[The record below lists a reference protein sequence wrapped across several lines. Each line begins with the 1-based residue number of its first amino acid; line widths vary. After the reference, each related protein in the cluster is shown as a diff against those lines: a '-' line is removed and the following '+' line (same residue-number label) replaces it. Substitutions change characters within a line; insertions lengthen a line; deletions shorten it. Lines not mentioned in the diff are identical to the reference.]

1 MIGQIFQ
8 TIQTAITQFMATL
21 TAAINGIVSLFW
33 TAPVGDSG
41 TGELTF
47 LGTIMLIGAGVG
59 LVYWAFYF
67 IRNLILGSTSTK

>member
-1 MIGQIFQ
+1 MIGQIFN
-8 TIQTAITQFMATL
+8 TIQSAVTSFITTL
-21 TAAINGIVSLFW
+21 ISAVNGIVTLFW
-33 TAPVGDSG
+33 TAPTETGG

-67 IRNLILGSTSTK
+67 IRNVILGSTSTK